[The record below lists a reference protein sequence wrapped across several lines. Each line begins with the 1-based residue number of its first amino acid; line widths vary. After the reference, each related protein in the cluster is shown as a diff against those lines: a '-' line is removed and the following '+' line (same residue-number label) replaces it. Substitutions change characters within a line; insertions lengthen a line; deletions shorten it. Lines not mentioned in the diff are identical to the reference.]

1 VREATIPNE
10 LLQAITHLGSK
21 QVRNLEDNTLLFL
34 VAAASV
40 AFGWILW
47 PFYGA
52 ILWATILAISF
63 APLYRRMLRSVP
75 RWPSLA
81 ALATVIIII
90 AIVILPLAVITNLV
104 VREAVAV
111 YHGLQSGELTF
122 SVDFG
127 WIGDILPAWV
137 TNLSDRLRLES
148 VGALRDRSWAALME
162 SGGFLAGRA
171 INLGQRTVSFVV
183 SLGVMLYLLFFLLRD
198 GRELSIWIAEAIPL
212 RKAQLQ
218 AIAIR
223 FTVAI
228 RSILKGTIVVAIV
241 QGMLG
246 GLIFWLLGIHAPA
259 LWGALMAV
267 FSLLPVL
274 GAGLVWFP
282 TAIYLLVTGA
292 IWQGLVLLAYGV
304 LVISL
309 VDNILR
315 PLLIGQETKIPDYVV
330 LISTLGGIVVFGA
343 NGFVVGPVVAALFI
357 AFWTVFT
364 ASYQRPKDE
373 AGD

>member
-1 VREATIPNE
+1 
-10 LLQAITHLGSK
+10 
-21 QVRNLEDNTLLFL
+21 VRNLEDNTLLFL

-63 APLYRRMLRSVP
+63 APLHRSMLRSVP

-81 ALATVIIII
+81 ALATVIIILLM
-90 AIVILPLAVITNLV
+90 VILPLAVLMNLV

-111 YHGLQSGELTF
+111 YQGLQSGELTF
-122 SVDFG
+122 SVDFR
-127 WIGDILPAWV
+127 WIAEILPAW
-137 TNLSDRLRLES
+137 LKDLADRLGLRS

-171 INLGQRTVSFVV
+171 INLGQKTVSFVV

-198 GRELSIWIAEAIPL
+198 GRQLFRWISDAIPL
-212 RKAQLQ
+212 RTAQLQ
-218 AIAIR
+218 AIASR

-228 RSILKGTIVVAIV
+228 RSILRGTIIVALV
-241 QGMLG
+241 QGTLG
-246 GLIFWLLGIHAPA
+246 GLILWVLGIHAAA

-267 FSLLPVL
+267 FSLLPVV

-282 TAIYLLVTGA
+282 AAVYLVVTGA
-292 IWQGLVLLAYGV
+292 VWQGLVLFAYGF
-304 LVISL
+304 LVISV

-343 NGFVVGPVVAALFI
+343 NGFVIGPVLAALFI
-357 AFWTVFT
+357 ALWAVFT
-364 ASYQRPKDE
+364 ESCKDQP
-373 AGD
+373 GN